1 MFEVGTLPAFSTRV
15 NTERSAIVPR
25 RQRRAQ
31 NMKWRRSLL
40 GVIESRIVIREAP
53 ATNDF
58 DNRRRAR
65 LTDHRNIYPFGNM
78 AVAPQ
83 FSDGGFRVTSAQCDS
98 PKMDAV
104 LRKSQLA
111 RLWGVPVVGLVEP
124 NPEHQRLRQLFGN
137 QRLGELSCGP
147 N

>member
-1 MFEVGTLPAFSTRV
+1 MFEVGTMPAFSARV
-15 NTERSAIVPR
+15 NTERSSVVPR
-25 RQRRAQ
+25 RRRWTQ
-31 NMKWRRSLL
+31 NMKWRCPLL
-40 GVIESRIVIREAP
+40 GVIEPGIVIREAP
-53 ATNDF
+53 ATHDF
-58 DNRRRAR
+58 DNRRRPR
-65 LTDHRNIYPFGNM
+65 LTDHRNIHPFGNV

-83 FSDGGFRVTSAQCDS
+83 FSHGGFRVTSAQCGS
-98 PKMDAV
+98 PTMAAV

-111 RLWGVPVVGLVEP
+111 GLWRVPVVGLVEP